1 MLKGQI
7 VKGISGFYYVD
18 TENGLYECK
27 ARGILRKDKIT
38 PLVGDRVKMNIL
50 DEVEKKGIV
59 EEIEDRDSELIR
71 PPIANVDKALIV
83 FAIKNPNLNL
93 SLLDRFLVL
102 SEREG
107 LETVIVFT
115 KIDLDS
121 EKSLKSIKN
130 VYERCGYN
138 VIPVSN
144 VENLN
149 VDKVKDELKDSIT
162 VFAGPSG
169 VGKSSLLNEID
180 EDFKL
185 QTGEVSNKIKRGK
198 HTTRHAELFKL
209 EFGGMVADTPG
220 FSSLSVDDIG
230 EDELKD
236 YFIEFG
242 EYGNCKFGN
251 KCIHENEPKCGV
263 KEAVENGDISKER
276 YDSYL
281 QLLGEI
287 REFNSRRY

>member
-18 TENGLYECK
+18 TDKGLYECK

-38 PLVGDRVKMNIL
+38 PLVGDRVMINVL
-50 DEVEKKGIV
+50 DEIEKKGVV
-59 EEIEDRDSELIR
+59 EEVEERESELIR

-102 SEREG
+102 SERER
-107 LETVIVFT
+107 LETVIVLT
-115 KIDLDS
+115 KVDLDIEYS
-121 EKSLKSIKN
+121 FENIKN
-130 VYERCGYN
+130 VYERCGYE

-144 VENLN
+144 VDNSN
-149 VDKVKDELKDSIT
+149 IDKVKEELKGSVT

-180 EDFKL
+180 ENFKL
-185 QTGEVSNKIKRGK
+185 QIGEVSNKIKRGK

-209 EFGGMVADTPG
+209 KFGGMVADTPG
-220 FSSLSVDDIG
+220 FSSLSVDEI
-230 EDELKD
+230 EEEELKE
-236 YFIEFG
+236 YFIEFD
-242 EYGNCKFGN
+242 EFSTCKFGN

-263 KEAVENGDISKER
+263 KEAVENEDISKER
-276 YDSYL
+276 YNSYL